1 MFESDVEMEVLRTL
15 CSNKRP
21 YTGWV
26 VQQPERKRHTLSWL
40 GAEEARGSAQSKIIK
55 EWTFEEDGF
64 ILNMVEQHG
73 KRWSMIASCLPGRS
87 DNSVRNRYNRMEQAQ
102 SLREMRG
109 VRPGGY
115 RCRRCGQPKRG
126 HTCRLAAPANGN
138 EPPLNLDSADA
149 PATEPCSAAAGA
161 DSNGQTDIVAAVA
174 SLLDMS
180 SGAARAERR
189 LSGAV
194 GLIIR

>member
-26 VQQPERKRHTLSWL
+26 VQPERKRHALSWL

-102 SLREMRG
+102 SLREM
-109 VRPGGY
+109 
-115 RCRRCGQPKRG
+115 
-126 HTCRLAAPANGN
+126 
-138 EPPLNLDSADA
+138 
-149 PATEPCSAAAGA
+149 
-161 DSNGQTDIVAAVA
+161 
-174 SLLDMS
+174 
-180 SGAARAERR
+180 
-189 LSGAV
+189 
-194 GLIIR
+194 